1 MGDSIDKIKNALKAN
16 FVGGII
22 AEERSIEGNSK
33 QSLTIGDNLRIL
45 ISETSKED
53 PLMESEVL
61 SNVEVTP
68 HT

>member
-1 MGDSIDKIKNALKAN
+1 MDRIKNAMKAN
-16 FVGGII
+16 FVGGMT
-22 AEERSIEGNSK
+22 AEEKSVEGNSK
-33 QSLTIGDNLRIL
+33 GWVEVGDNLRIL

-53 PLMESEVL
+53 NLMESEVL